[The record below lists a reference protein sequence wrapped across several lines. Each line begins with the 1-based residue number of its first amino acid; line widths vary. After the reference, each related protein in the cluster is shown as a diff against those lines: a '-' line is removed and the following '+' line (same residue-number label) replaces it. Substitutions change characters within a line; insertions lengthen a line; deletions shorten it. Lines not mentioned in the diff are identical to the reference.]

1 MALNQESWIMIAKQ
15 IKGKDFYGILAYN
28 EQKVEKDQGYL
39 LDTNITHDT
48 TVNMTREFNMVR
60 QLRPR
65 LKKAVY
71 HVSLSL
77 PQGENLTDSEFKTMA
92 YDYLQGMGFD
102 DNQFITYRHTDT
114 QQEHIHIITNRVK
127 YSGDLVSD
135 SRDYKRSEKLVRK
148 LEVKY
153 GLSTLPS
160 SKLVKKT
167 TITHKEIEKAIRTG
181 KAPVKLVLQQRL
193 DGAMLV
199 CSDIQSFVRELNK
212 KEVSPMFNASATTGR
227 VTGVSFKYRGIV
239 YKGSTL
245 GRQYSWNNII
255 KQLDYDKE
263 RDCSIIL
270 ENSRSN
276 RTDTGLTG
284 TIEDESKRAVG
295 TASGTVEWYENAHEK
310 SGHHMGKNQAI
321 GWIAPL
327 VDEDPWNPFKLELYD
342 YNKKT
347 KKRRRKRKKG

>member
-1 MALNQESWIMIAKQ
+1 MIAKQ

-28 EQKVEKDQGYL
+28 ERKVERDQGYV

-48 TVNMTREFNMVR
+48 TVNMTKEFNMVR

-71 HVSLSL
+71 HVSLGL
-77 PQGENLTDSEFKTMA
+77 PIGENLSDSEFREMA
-92 YDYLQGMGFD
+92 YDYMQGMGFD
-102 DNQFITYRHTDT
+102 DNQYITYRHTDT
-114 QQEHIHIITNRVK
+114 QHEHIHIIANRVK
-127 YSGDLVSD
+127 YSGELVSD

-148 LEVKY
+148 LETKY
-153 GLSTLPS
+153 GLSTVVS
-160 SKLVKKT
+160 AKVGKKA
-167 TITHKEIEKAIRTG
+167 TITYKEIEKAIRTG
-181 KAPVKLVLQQRL
+181 KAPIKLVLQQRI

-199 CSDIQSFVRELNK
+199 SNDLQSFVRELKNK
-212 KEVSPMFNASATTGR
+212 QVSPMFNASATTGR
-227 VTGVSFKYRGIV
+227 VTGVSFKYGEIV

-276 RTDTGLTG
+276 RTDAGLTG
-284 TIEDESKRAVG
+284 TIEDGSERTVG
-295 TASGTVEWYENAHEK
+295 TPDGAAERPENALEK
-310 SGHHMGKNQAI
+310 PGHHVGKDQTI
-321 GWIAPL
+321 GWVAPL
-327 VDEDPWNPFKLELYD
+327 VEDDPWNPFKLELEDWERY
-342 YNKKT
+342 
-347 KKRRRKRKKG
+347 KRKKRKKKRPSL